1 VLLKHGYTATL
12 YCYSSLK
19 KAGKTMAKRVYLFN
33 EGGKDDRDLLGGKGA
48 NLCEMTSLGLPVPFG
63 FTITAPTCREF
74 FESGNRL
81 PPRLEQ
87 EYRVALDI
95 VEKKMGAH
103 FGDPENPLLFSV
115 RSGAAVS
122 MPGMMN
128 TILNLGLNDEIAEGL
143 ARKTN
148 NPRFAYD
155 SYRRFIQM
163 FSDVVQ
169 GVDGHKFEQVI
180 IDYKAANNKVDDTE
194 MSAEDWQAVIET
206 YKTFADFPQ
215 DPFVQLKM
223 AVEAVFLSWHTPRA
237 NFYREMSNIPDSL
250 GTAVNVQAMVFGNFG
265 DDSGSG
271 VAFTRNPSTGEHS
284 FFGEFLFNA
293 AGEDVV
299 AGIRTPESLDSLKAK
314 LPEVYEQLFA
324 TQALLE
330 KHYRDMQDIE
340 FTVQEGRF
348 YMLQTRSG
356 KRTGRA
362 SVKIAV
368 DMVKEGLITEKEAL
382 MRVSP
387 DHVESFLHPMVDPGA
402 KRDIVAT
409 GLPASPGG
417 ATGQV
422 VFSADEAVEVA
433 KDGSAV
439 ILVRRETT
447 PEDIHGMKVAG
458 GILTQ
463 LGGMTSHAAVVARGM
478 GVCAI
483 TGCGSLSINYE
494 AGTITTEGG
503 TVIHR
508 GDVITLDGSAGDVM
522 LGDIPKVEASSSD
535 DFQTL
540 LSWADKYRRLKVRAN
555 AETPADAA
563 KARELGAE
571 GIGLCRTEHMF
582 FDTER
587 IDQIRGMIL
596 ADTTEQR
603 QLFINRLLKFQQQ
616 DMLALFKEMDGL
628 PVTIRLLDPPLHEF
642 LPHGDDEVEALAT
655 RLNIETA
662 DIFAR
667 IEALS
672 EVNPMLG
679 FRGCRLSVV
688 HPEITQMQVQAIIG
702 AAVEA
707 VEMGLRP
714 FPEIMVPLVV
724 NVREL
729 RLVNEIIDTGIQAVL
744 KEKQI
749 SIPYKVGTMME
760 TPRAALG
767 ADRLAPEVEFM
778 SFGTNDLTQM
788 TYGFSR
794 DDIGKFLPQYLD
806 KKLVESDPFVSLDQ
820 RAVGRLMEMAITESR
835 ASKPGIKYGICGEHG
850 GDPRS
855 IKFCHDLGLDYVSCS
870 PFRVPVARIAAAQ
883 ANVGAELD

>member
-1 VLLKHGYTATL
+1 
-12 YCYSSLK
+12 
-19 KAGKTMAKRVYLFN
+19 MAKRVYLFN
-33 EGGKDDRDLLGGKGA
+33 EGTRDDRDLLGGKGA
-48 NLCEMTSLGLPVPFG
+48 NLCEMTSLGLPVPYG
-63 FTITAPTCREF
+63 FIITTSTCREF
-74 FESGNRL
+74 FQRGNKL
-81 PPRLEQ
+81 PALLEQ
-87 EYRVALDI
+87 EYRVALDL
-95 VEKKMGAH
+95 VEKKMGTR

-115 RSGAAVS
+115 RSGAPVS

-128 TILNLGLNDEIAEGL
+128 TILNLGLNDEITEGL
-143 ARKTN
+143 AEKTG

-163 FSDVVQ
+163 FADVVLD
-169 GVDGHKFEQVI
+169 VDGALFEEKL
-180 IDYKAANNKVDDTE
+180 DNYKKANGKTHDVD
-194 MSAEDWQAVIET
+194 MSADDWREIVRI
-206 YKTFADFPQ
+206 YKTLVDFPE
-215 DPFVQLKM
+215 DPFKQLKL
-223 AVEAVFLSWHTPRA
+223 AVEAVFMSWHTPRA
-237 NFYREMSNIPDSL
+237 IVYREMNNIQDSL

-271 VAFTRNPSTGEHS
+271 VAFTRNPATGERQ
-284 FFGEFLFNA
+284 FFGEYLFNA

-299 AGIRTPESLDSLKAK
+299 AGIRTPLSVAALEERM
-314 LPEVYEQLFA
+314 PEVYDELYK

-340 FTVQEGRF
+340 FTVQEGKF

-368 DMVKEGLITEKEAL
+368 DMVKEQLISEREAL

-387 DHVESFLHPMVDPGA
+387 EHVEAFLHPMVDPAA
-402 KRDIVAT
+402 KENIVAT

-417 ATGQV
+417 ATGRV
-422 VFSADEAVEVA
+422 VFSAEEAEVETA
-433 KDGSAV
+433 TGDSV

-447 PEDIHGMKVAG
+447 PEDIHGMKVAAG
-458 GILTQ
+458 VLTE

-483 TGCGSLSINYE
+483 TGCGALTIDVAN
-494 AGTITTEGG
+494 GTATTTEGV
-503 TVIHR
+503 VISR
-508 GDVITLDGSAGDVM
+508 GDVITLDGSSGEVM
-522 LGDIPKVEASSSD
+522 LGDIAKTEASSSD
-535 DFQTL
+535 DFQEL
-540 LSWADKYRRLKVRAN
+540 LSWADKHRRLKVRAN
-555 AETPADAA
+555 AETPEDAA

-582 FDTER
+582 FAADR
-587 IDQIRGMIL
+587 IDIMRAMIVAETDDERL
-596 ADTTEQR
+596 IYLD
-603 QLFINRLLKFQQQ
+603 QLQKFQH
-616 DMLALFKEMDGL
+616 DDILELFKVMDGL

-642 LPHGDDEVEALAT
+642 LPQSDEDIAALAT
-655 RLNIETA
+655 RIGKKPDRLKEIIESLA
-662 DIFAR
+662 
-667 IEALS
+667 

-688 HPEITQMQVQAIIG
+688 YPEITRMQVKAIIG
-702 AAVEA
+702 AAADA
-707 VEMGLRP
+707 VDQGFKP
-714 FPEIMVPLVV
+714 KPEIMIPLVI
-724 NVREL
+724 NVREV
-729 RLVNEIIDTGIQAVL
+729 RLVTKIIDESVHELTKARF
-744 KEKQI
+744 I

-767 ADRLAPEVEFM
+767 ADRLASEVEFM

-794 DDIGKFLPQYLD
+794 DDAGKFIPKYLAE
-806 KKLVESDPFVSLDQ
+806 KLIDVDPFVSLDK
-820 RAVGRLMEMAITESR
+820 RAVGRLMELAVNESR
-835 ASKPGIKYGICGEHG
+835 RVNKSLKYGICGEHG

-855 IKFCHDLGLDYVSCS
+855 IRFCHDLGLDYVSCS

-883 ANVGAELD
+883 ANVGFDYDD

>member
-1 VLLKHGYTATL
+1 
-12 YCYSSLK
+12 
-19 KAGKTMAKRVYLFN
+19 MAKRVYLFN
-33 EGGKDDRDLLGGKGA
+33 EGSKDDRELLGGKGA

-63 FTITAPTCREF
+63 FVITTSTCREF
-74 FESGNRL
+74 FQAGNKL
-81 PPRLEQ
+81 PTLLEQ
-87 EYRVALDI
+87 EYRVALDL
-95 VEKKMGAH
+95 VEKKMGAR

-115 RSGAAVS
+115 RSGAPVS

-128 TILNLGLNDEIAEGL
+128 TILNLGMNDEIAEGL
-143 ARKTN
+143 AKKTG

-163 FSDVVQ
+163 FAGVVMDVEGDRFEEELNKYKVAHNKALD
-169 GVDGHKFEQVI
+169 VDLDADDWQEI
-180 IDYKAANNKVDDTE
+180 IRIYKAL
-194 MSAEDWQAVIET
+194 
-206 YKTFADFPQ
+206 ADFPE
-215 DPFVQLKM
+215 DPFQQLRL
-223 AVEAVFLSWHTPRA
+223 AVEAVFMSWHTPRA
-237 NFYREMSNIPDSL
+237 IVYREMNNIPESL

-271 VAFTRNPSTGEHS
+271 VAFTRNPSTGERQ
-284 FFGEFLFNA
+284 FFGEYLFNA

-299 AGIRTPESLDSLKAK
+299 AGIRTP
-314 LPEVYEQLFA
+314 LPVSALQERTPTIYDELHK

-330 KHYRDMQDIE
+330 EHYRDMQDIE

-368 DMVKEGLITEKEAL
+368 DMVREGLITESEAL
-382 MRVSP
+382 MRVST
-387 DHVESFLHPMVDPGA
+387 DHVEAFLHPMVDPQA
-402 KRDIVAT
+402 KTDIVAS

-422 VFSADEAVEVA
+422 VFSAEEAEEQVA
-433 KDGSAV
+433 AGNSV

-447 PEDIHGMKVAG
+447 PEDIHGMKVAA
-458 GILTQ
+458 GILTE

-483 TGCGSLSINYE
+483 TGCDSLSIDYG
-494 AGTITTEGG
+494 AGTATTADGV
-503 TVIHR
+503 VISR
-508 GDVITLDGSAGDVM
+508 GDTITLDGNSGEVM
-522 LGDIPKVEASSSD
+522 LGDIPKTEASSSD
-535 DFQTL
+535 DFNVL
-540 LSWADKYRRLKVRAN
+540 LSWADKHRKLKVRAN
-555 AETPADAA
+555 AETPEDAA

-582 FDTER
+582 FEAER
-587 IDQIRGMIL
+587 IDIMRAMIL
-596 ADTTEQR
+596 SESVEERRGFLD
-603 QLFINRLLKFQQQ
+603 QLQEFQYR
-616 DMLALFKEMDGL
+616 DMLELFRVMDGL

-642 LPHGDDEVEALAT
+642 LPHTEEDIGALAERIGKPAGKIQEIT
-655 RLNIETA
+655 ERLG
-662 DIFAR
+662 
-667 IEALS
+667 

-688 HPEITQMQVQAIIG
+688 HPEITEMQVKAIIS
-702 AAVEA
+702 AAADAIEQGHRA
-707 VEMGLRP
+707 L
-714 FPEIMVPLVV
+714 PEIMVPLVV
-724 NVREL
+724 NVREI
-729 RLVNEIIDTGIQAVL
+729 RLINEIIDRSIHEVTRQKTV
-744 KEKQI
+744 
-749 SIPYKVGTMME
+749 SIPYKIGTMME

-794 DDIGKFLPQYLD
+794 DDAGKFIPKYLE
-806 KKLVESDPFVSLDQ
+806 KKLIDADPFVSLDQ
-820 RAVGRLMEMAITESR
+820 RAVGRLMEMAVSESR
-835 ASKPGIKYGICGEHG
+835 AVKPGIKYGICGEHG

-855 IKFCHDLGLDYVSCS
+855 IRFCHDLGLDYVSCS
-870 PFRVPVARIAAAQ
+870 PFRVPIARIAAAQ
-883 ANVGAELD
+883 ANVGFEPND

>member
-1 VLLKHGYTATL
+1 
-12 YCYSSLK
+12 
-19 KAGKTMAKRVYLFN
+19 MAKRVYLFN
-33 EGGKDDRDLLGGKGA
+33 EGSKDDRELLGGKGA
-48 NLCEMTSLGLPVPFG
+48 NLCEMTNLGLPVPYG
-63 FTITAPTCREF
+63 FVITTPTCREF
-74 FESGNRL
+74 FEGGNKL
-81 PPRLEQ
+81 PNLLEQ
-87 EYRVALDI
+87 EYRVALDL
-95 VEKKMGAH
+95 VEKRMGAR

-115 RSGAAVS
+115 RSGAPVS

-143 ARKTN
+143 ARKTG

-163 FSDVVQ
+163 FADVVL
-169 GVDGHKFEQVI
+169 GVDGEQFEHEI
-180 IDYKAANNKVDDTE
+180 ARYKSAHGKTLDVE
-194 MSAEDWQAVIET
+194 MSAEDWQAIITVFKSIT
-206 YKTFADFPQ
+206 DFPE
-215 DPFVQLKM
+215 DPFEQLRL

-237 NFYREMSNIPDSL
+237 NVYREMNNISVTL

-265 DDSGSG
+265 EDSGSG
-271 VAFTRNPSTGEHS
+271 VAFTRNPSTGERT

-299 AGIRTPESLDSLKAK
+299 AGIRTPEPIEALHAR
-314 LPEVYEQLFA
+314 LPEVYSELHK

-362 SVKIAV
+362 SIKIAV
-368 DMVKEGLITEKEAL
+368 EMVNEGLISEKEAL

-387 DHVESFLHPMVDPGA
+387 EHVEAFLHPMVDPAA
-402 KRDIVAT
+402 KKDIVAQ

-417 ATGQV
+417 ATGAV
-422 VFSADEAVEVA
+422 VFSADEAVDIA
-433 KDGSAV
+433 ADGTAV
-439 ILVRRETT
+439 VLVRRETT
-447 PEDIHGMKVAG
+447 PEDIHGMKVAQ
-458 GILTQ
+458 GILTE

-483 TGCGSLSINYE
+483 TGCGDLSIDYE
-494 AGTITTEGG
+494 AGTATTAGG
-503 TVIHR
+503 AVIRR
-508 GDVITLDGSAGDVM
+508 GDVITLDGTAGEVM
-522 LGDIPKVEASSSD
+522 LGDIPKTEASSSE
-535 DFQTL
+535 DFQVL

-555 AETPADAA
+555 AETPEDAA

-582 FDTER
+582 FDAER
-587 IDQIRGMIL
+587 IDLMRAMIL
-596 ADTTEQR
+596 SETKKERKDVLK
-603 QLFINRLLKFQQQ
+603 QLQVFQHK
-616 DMLALFKEMDGL
+616 DMLELFRVMDGL
-628 PVTIRLLDPPLHEF
+628 PVTVRLLDPPLHEF
-642 LPHGDDEVEALAT
+642 LPHGEEDMAGLAE
-655 RLNIETA
+655 RLGKPVAQIREMTEN
-662 DIFAR
+662 
-667 IEALS
+667 LS

-688 HPEITQMQVQAIIG
+688 YPEITKMQVRAIIG

-707 VEMGLRP
+707 TEQGLKP
-714 FPEIMVPLVV
+714 FPEIMIPLVV
-724 NVREL
+724 NVREI
-729 RLVNEIIDTGIQAVL
+729 RLINDLIDRGIQKVL
-744 KEKQI
+744 QEKSI
-749 SIPYKVGTMME
+749 SIPYKLGTMME
-760 TPRAALG
+760 TPRACLG
-767 ADRLAPEVEFM
+767 ADRLAGSVEFM

-794 DDIGKFLPQYLD
+794 DDAGKFIPQYLD
-806 KKLVESDPFVSLDQ
+806 KKLIESDPFVSLDQ
-820 RAVGRLMEMAITESR
+820 RAVGRLMSIAVSESR
-835 ASKPGIKYGICGEHG
+835 ARKKGIKYGICGEHG

-855 IKFCHDLGLDYVSCS
+855 VQFCHDLGLDYVSCS

-883 ANVGAELD
+883 ANVEAG

>member
-1 VLLKHGYTATL
+1 
-12 YCYSSLK
+12 
-19 KAGKTMAKRVYLFN
+19 MAKRVYLFN
-33 EGGKDDRDLLGGKGA
+33 EGTKSDRELLGGKGA
-48 NLCEMTSLGLPVPFG
+48 NLCEMTNLGLPVPFG
-63 FTITAPTCREF
+63 FIITTPTCREF
-74 FESGNRL
+74 FQAGNRL
-81 PPRLEQ
+81 PALLEQ

-95 VEKKMGAH
+95 VEKKMGAR
-103 FGDPENPLLFSV
+103 FGDPANPLLFSV

-143 ARKTN
+143 AAKTG

-163 FSDVVQ
+163 FANVVM
-169 GVDGHKFEQVI
+169 GVDGEKFEHELNR
-180 IDYKAANNKVDDTE
+180 YKAAHGKILDVD
-194 MSAEDWQAVIET
+194 MSAADWPEIVNI
-206 YKTFADFPQ
+206 YKTLVDFPE
-215 DPFVQLKM
+215 DPFVQLKK

-237 NFYREMSNIPDSL
+237 IVYREMNNIPDAL

-265 DDSGSG
+265 EDSGSG
-271 VAFTRNPSTGEHS
+271 VAFTRNPSTGEHL

-299 AGIRTPESLDSLKAK
+299 AGIRTPLPVEALKERQ
-314 LPEVYEQLFA
+314 PQVYDQLYQ

-330 KHYRDMQDIE
+330 KHYRDMQDLE
-340 FTVQEGRF
+340 FTVQEGVF

-368 DMVKEGLITEKEAL
+368 DMVTEGLITESEAL

-387 DHVESFLHPMVDPGA
+387 EHVEAFLHPMVDPAA
-402 KRDIVAT
+402 KTDIVAT

-422 VFSADEAVEVA
+422 VFSAEEAEEQA
-433 KDGSAV
+433 ARGLSV
-439 ILVRRETT
+439 ILVRETT
-447 PEDIHGMKVAG
+447 PEDIHGMKVAA
-458 GILTQ
+458 GILTE

-483 TGCGSLSINYE
+483 TGCGGISVNYSE
-494 AGTITTEGG
+494 G
-503 TVIHR
+503 TVTTDDGVVIKR
-508 GDVITLDGSAGDVM
+508 GDIITLDGTSGEVM
-522 LGDIPKVEASSSD
+522 LGDIAKTEASSSD

-540 LSWADKYRRLKVRAN
+540 LSWADKHRRLRVRAN
-555 AETPADAA
+555 AETPRDAA

-582 FDTER
+582 FDAER
-587 IDQIRGMIL
+587 IDIMRAMIL
-596 ADTTEQR
+596 AEDLQER
-603 QLFINRLLKFQQQ
+603 QTYLDKLFDFQHA
-616 DMLALFKEMDGL
+616 DILELFKVMDGL
-628 PVTIRLLDPPLHEF
+628 PVNIRLLDPPLHEF
-642 LPHGDDEVEALAT
+642 LPQSEEDIAALAG
-655 RLNIETA
+655 RIGKPAETIREIA
-662 DIFAR
+662 QGL
-667 IEALS
+667 E

-688 HPEITQMQVQAIIG
+688 YPEITTMQVRAIIS
-702 AAVEA
+702 AAVDATEQ
-707 VEMGLRP
+707 GFKP
-714 FPEIMVPLVV
+714 FPEIMIPLVV
-724 NVREL
+724 NVREI
-729 RLVNEIIDTGIQAVL
+729 RLVTDIIEAAIREVL
-744 KEKQI
+744 KGRTV
-749 SIPYKVGTMME
+749 SIPYKIGTMVE

-767 ADRLAPEVEFM
+767 ADRLADSVEFM

-794 DDIGKFLPQYLD
+794 DDVGKFLPAYLA
-806 KKLVESDPFVSLDQ
+806 KKLVENDPFVSLDQ
-820 RAVGRLMEMAITESR
+820 RAVGRLMEMAVKESR
-835 ASKPGIKYGICGEHG
+835 ARKPGIKYGICGEHG

-855 IKFCHDLGLDYVSCS
+855 IRFCHELGLDYVSCS
-870 PFRVPVARIAAAQ
+870 PYRVPIARIAAAQ
-883 ANVGAELD
+883 ANVGEELPD